1 MKMDSQSV
9 VYPPDDHVP
18 HNRRNSAFVVDNASP
33 TLLTALPPGV
43 AVNHVQLRDAKIP
56 LQDPEMEHLQVDGVL
71 PPYFRFQRS
80 SSTDNRAVRVPS
92 GVKMEPEVA
101 MTTTSQAPNLPS
113 DRDTQ
118 TALALGS
125 SVSTMGVTTVAVYR
139 SSDRRYG
146 GLHGST

>member
-1 MKMDSQSV
+1 MKLDSLSV

-71 PPYFRFQRS
+71 PPFSLPAILIDGQ
-80 SSTDNRAVRVPS
+80 PH
-92 GVKMEPEVA
+92 MEPEVA

-118 TALALGS
+118 TALAQRL
-125 SVSTMGVTTVAVYR
+125 
-139 SSDRRYG
+139 
-146 GLHGST
+146 LP